1 MSRSCIAL
9 IAVALIAAVF
19 LTLDLPSMKGSE
31 CIHSQ
36 QNIVLKGKNLADQ
49 AFLKE
54 SEHDEDDET
63 GSQQEHEPK
72 HSQQDKPPVKQDPV
86 TSQTPTIDRSWCPKA
101 TCHSNVICATCQR
114 RFLIILTLGRSAST
128 TLTWTL
134 NYLPG
139 VRMSGEEQG
148 LLTVLMDFEQ
158 VKLTSPFEMVVQA
171 KNRYGAFDHNPIPS
185 GSLAC
190 ASQKMVEAINPPCF
204 EKCTEPSKLVSPK
217 DEANEI
223 VGFKTI
229 KFVNQRV
236 APKAAADFLLR
247 HFPCARFIV
256 NYSSDAKHQAQ
267 SQIRA
272 FKVKTS
278 VDAKADVIE
287 HQASYLMNV
296 AKEIGDQAIVIDSA
310 QWTKNIT
317 VLNNAVEWLGFTD
330 CAFPKP
336 LELNTGASAGSG
348 SSYSH
353 SLKHLSM
360 NPKCRYTG
368 STRA

>member
-1 MSRSCIAL
+1 M
-9 IAVALIAAVF
+9 AVALFAAVF
-19 LTLDLPSMKGSE
+19 VILDLVSMKESE
-31 CIHSQ
+31 CIRR
-36 QNIVLKGKNLADQ
+36 NVVLKGIKLEDQ
-49 AFLKE
+49 DFLME
-54 SEHDEDDET
+54 SDHDEGNKTD
-63 GSQQEHEPK
+63 SQHESQ
-72 HSQQDKPPVKQDPV
+72 HSQLDKPNVKQGPA
-86 TSQTPTIDRSWCPKA
+86 TLQPQSPAPTVDRSWCPKA
-101 TCHSNVICATCQR
+101 VCHSNVICMTCQR

-148 LLTVLMDFEQ
+148 LLGVLMDFEQ
-158 VKLTSPFEMVVQA
+158 VKLSRPYEMAVQA
-171 KNRYGAFDHNPIPS
+171 KNRYGAFDHNTIPD

-204 EKCTEPSKLVSPK
+204 KNCSETSKLVLPK
-217 DEANEI
+217 DEASEI

-229 KFVNQRV
+229 KFVNQSV
-236 APKAAADFLLR
+236 APKDAADFLLR

-256 NYSSDAKHQAQ
+256 NYSSDAKHQAE

-272 FKVKTS
+272 FKATTS

-287 HQASYLMNV
+287 HQAAYLMNV

-317 VLNNAVEWLGFTD
+317 VLNEAVEWLGFTD
-330 CAFPKP
+330 CAFPRP
-336 LELNTGASAGSG
+336 LQLNTGATAGSG
-348 SSYSH
+348 SPYSH
-353 SLKHLSM
+353 SLIHLWM
-360 NPKCRYTG
+360 NPKCRYAG
-368 STRA
+368 STPA